1 MLFTLWVLS
10 FVCLEKTRCFVSSNL
25 ASVQIL
31 KNVHTFLQKKS
42 ILAHAFDID
51 INQRG
56 KSNQSKNQIQEQ
68 FHFVLLLK
76 VLWLSEYRQI
86 FCCKYKIYT
95 KETMQRW
102 FSRVWDLTTVSL
114 FTLSTHLVRIGS
126 DRFVFTFL
134 PSALTFPS
142 SLDKRIYP
150 NLERTKGST
159 LIGK

>member
-76 VLWLSEYRQI
+76 VLWQSEYRQI
-86 FCCKYKIYT
+86 FCCKYKICNERNNAKMIQQSVGFDNSISIY
-95 KETMQRW
+95 
-102 FSRVWDLTTVSL
+102 S
-114 FTLSTHLVRIGS
+114 GY
-126 DRFVFTFL
+126 
-134 PSALTFPS
+134 PSGTNWI
-142 SLDKRIYP
+142 R
-150 NLERTKGST
+150 
-159 LIGK
+159 